1 MRSSRLRLSPKLV
14 LVAAGLAALI
24 VAAPQAFAD
33 FSLTDW
39 RYVKPVSLPAELR
52 REGLVEVAPDREVFA
67 GAASGL
73 VDLRII
79 ADDGTEAPYKL
90 EVSRGERQRVSI
102 PVAIR
107 DKGYVRG
114 QYTTATGELTQEG
127 ALHNEIEI
135 LTPAANFLRNVTVE
149 ASDDGVTWA
158 TIAEQ
163 EIYDLT
169 VREPGFTTRDT
180 RVKYPES
187 TARYLR
193 LRIAD
198 DAEGPVEVSGA
209 SVFFVKETPAR
220 EVSWPASISSISQ
233 DTDRRTTLVDVDLGT
248 RGLPSHRLVI
258 EASEVNFYREVDL
271 QTSADGVQWRPSGSR
286 SAIFAYDT
294 PKFVGSDLVVTHP
307 ESTSRFIRIII
318 FNEDNPP
325 LDVERVEVY
334 GIRRTLVFSADPR
347 RSYSLYYGNAEARRP
362 SYDIERIL
370 PYLATEGLPEA
381 RLGPQTN
388 NPQFVEELP
397 PPEPVSERLPWL
409 FPSVVAVVAVVVAVL
424 LVAVLRQ
431 ARKIL
436 PPPPNKS

>member
-1 MRSSRLRLSPKLV
+1 M

-271 QTSADGVQWRPSGSR
+271 QTSADGVQWRPSGSASLTTR
-286 SAIFAYDT
+286 QNSSGATSLLLTPRAPLASFASSSST
-294 PKFVGSDLVVTHP
+294 KTTLPSMSRGSKCTASGAPWFSRRIRAGPTAFTMGTQRREGLRT
-307 ESTSRFIRIII
+307 TSSGSFPIWQQK
-318 FNEDNPP
+318 
-325 LDVERVEVY
+325 
-334 GIRRTLVFSADPR
+334 GC
-347 RSYSLYYGNAEARRP
+347 RRP
-362 SYDIERIL
+362 GLALRRITPSL
-370 PYLATEGLPEA
+370 SRSC
-381 RLGPQTN
+381 RLRSPSASASHGSS
-388 NPQFVEELP
+388 P
-397 PPEPVSERLPWL
+397 PSWL
-409 FPSVVAVVAVVVAVL
+409 
-424 LVAVLRQ
+424 
-431 ARKIL
+431 
-436 PPPPNKS
+436 